1 MIFTQYTVF
10 YTTLEGAIAKDDVN
24 AVSRHIFVWG
34 MVIVQCVFIG
44 FVSIGPFVETH
55 L

>member
-10 YTTLEGAIAKDDVN
+10 YTTLEGAIAKDHVN
-24 AVSRHIFVWG
+24 AVSQHIFVWG
-34 MVIVQCVFIG
+34 MVIVQCVLIG
-44 FVSIGPFVETH
+44 FVSIGPFIETN